1 MWQFLLAAA
10 VAGSTGFVANHL
22 LHQPTPTNNPF
33 GADRPTSQED
43 SSAHHLPPPGDEVFR
58 FSSSGSGEK
67 LSKKGK
73 KKKKQK
79 KKKDKEKKTEEEG
92 EEESAQK
99 KEFGRGGLGDER
111 KKVGRGRRRVHVCLK
126 RRKTGKNCEK
136 RPQCGSC
143 LSKDGSSFN
152 WGLGLG
158 LMYMM
163 SAEKSEIRK
172 LNTAVDETA
181 KVVKELKTEL
191 YSRKLSQFFSGEETK
206 VLDVTSSKKSQKT
219 VRNVDDGKVSG
230 QIASHEGECAS
241 SVLTEELQDFKMTEL
256 EAELESE
263 LQKLPWSMG
272 EASSTDE
279 YNIIK
284 MGTGA
289 SGERLHEQADESL
302 GLHYSN
308 GVSPHLLKQKLSH
321 VLIEQQEN
329 HIVELESELHVTR
342 SKLNE
347 KEAELRALKD
357 CVRRLSNI
365 SLSAVSEED
374 IDARLG
380 DLGEEEEDDDVV
392 GSESSKSPGV
402 VVGMKRP
409 NLQL

>member
-22 LHQPTPTNNPF
+22 FQHPTPTTNPF
-33 GADRPTSQED
+33 VADRPTSQGD
-43 SSAHHLPPPGDEVFR
+43 GSFHHLPPPGDEVFR
-58 FSSSGSGEK
+58 FSSPGSGEK
-67 LSKKGK
+67 PRKKGK
-73 KKKKQK
+73 MKN
-79 KKKDKEKKTEEEG
+79 KKTEEA
-92 EEESAQK
+92 EEEDEEDKSTQK
-99 KEFGRGGLGDER
+99 IELGGRGSVMGLGDEMR
-111 KKVGRGRRRVHVCLK
+111 KVGRGRRKVHVCLK

-143 LSKDGSSFN
+143 LSKDGSFFN

-158 LMYMM
+158 LMHML

-172 LNTAVDETA
+172 LNAAVDETV

-191 YSRKLSQFFSGEETK
+191 YSSKIFMGEKTH
-206 VLDVTSSKKSQKT
+206 VLDVSLSNKSQKT
-219 VRNVDDGKVSG
+219 IRSADDVKLSG

-241 SVLTEELQDFKMTEL
+241 SVLIEELHDFKMTEL
-256 EAELESE
+256 EAELESQ
-263 LQKLPWSMG
+263 LQKLPWSMA

-279 YNIIK
+279 SK

-308 GVSPHLLKQKLSH
+308 GVLPHLLKQKPSH
-321 VLIEQQEN
+321 VLIQQQEK
-329 HIVELESELHVTR
+329 HIVELESELHSTR

-365 SLSAVSEED
+365 SLSAESDEE
-374 IDARLG
+374 
-380 DLGEEEEDDDVV
+380 
-392 GSESSKSPGV
+392 
-402 VVGMKRP
+402 
-409 NLQL
+409 

>member
-219 VRNVDDGKVSG
+219 VRNVDDGKVS
-230 QIASHEGECAS
+230 
-241 SVLTEELQDFKMTEL
+241 EL